1 MPLRD
6 LTSWNSMISGY
17 VKNGMAGKALDTF
30 RSMRKKDTVSWN
42 SLIAGYARKEDAF
55 ESLRT
60 FYRMVSEGFEPDQVT
75 YVTVLGVC
83 EQITALQF
91 GMSIHASL
99 IKEGFGL
106 TTMVG
111 TSLIDMYA
119 KCGSLACSRHVFDEM
134 NHYKNLVSWSAMISG
149 YSIHGRAQ
157 EAIELFNQMTDETSI
172 QPDEGVLTSVL
183 SACSHG
189 GLVKEGREIF
199 NRMPKDYNIT
209 PQLAHYSCFID
220 LLSRSGC
227 LKEAHEVI
235 QAMKIDP
242 SSDIWAALLNGCR
255 LHNNLELA
263 EISAEKVLSLNPN
276 NVSSYVSLS
285 NVYASEKRWDD
296 VERIRSLVRSKGL
309 TKPPGCS
316 FVEIDKRVHRFLV
329 GDKSHEQTEEIHG
342 KLSELRKLADTS
354 SVLYNVDEGAK
365 EEMLWDHSER
375 LAIAFA
381 LLNTGPGTVVRIT
394 KNLRVCR
401 DCHVVTKLISKVT
414 GREIVMRD
422 IRRFHH
428 FKDGLCSCGDYW

>member
-1 MPLRD
+1 MYSKCGVMRVAGKVFDRMPLRD

-30 RSMRKKDTVSWN
+30 RSMREGGIS
-42 SLIAGYARKEDAF
+42 GDATT
-55 ESLRT
+55 L
-60 FYRMVSEGFEPDQVT
+60 
-75 YVTVLGVC
+75 LGVLSSC
-83 EQITALQF
+83 AELLMLKQ
-91 GMSIHASL
+91 G
-99 IKEGFGL
+99 KEVHGYVVRNGYGIYSTYL
-106 TTMVG
+106 VG

-342 KLSELRKLADTS
+342 KLSELRKLVKEAGYKADTS